1 MMAQKP
7 ATLSVLQA
15 NKLSFQC
22 WFMRLAATPLS
33 ATILLAALSG
43 CTSLYYSGM
52 KKLGKEKREILV
64 GRIEDGKEAQQDAAK
79 QFKTALEAFQAATGF
94 EGGDLEKVHNKL
106 NSEYEHVESRVKN
119 VHDKIESIDKVANDL
134 FVEWNG
140 EIAQMSNRQLR
151 TDSERLL
158 RDAQARHR
166 VLMRQM
172 KSSEAKMEP
181 VVRVFRDQVLYLK
194 HNLNARAISSLKK
207 SVVEIDDDVAAL
219 IKDIELSAKEAD
231 KAIANLKS
239 ET

>member
-1 MMAQKP
+1 MRP
-7 ATLSVLQA
+7 AVALIST
-15 NKLSFQC
+15 
-22 WFMRLAATPLS
+22 
-33 ATILLAALSG
+33 TILLAAFTG

-94 EGGDLEKVHNKL
+94 QGGDLEKVHSKL
-106 NSEYEHVESRVKN
+106 NSEYEHVESRVKK
-119 VHDKIESIDKVANDL
+119 VHDKIDSIDKVANDL
-134 FVEWNG
+134 FIEWNG
-140 EIAQMSNRQLR
+140 EIAQMQNRQLR
-151 TDSERLL
+151 TDSQRLL
-158 RDAQARHR
+158 HEAQSRHR
-166 VLMRQM
+166 LLMRQM

-181 VVRVFRDQVLYLK
+181 VLRVFRDQVLYLK

-219 IKDIELSAKEAD
+219 IKDIELSTQEAD